1 MELPVLLAAV
11 GLVLV
16 LLYFLL
22 GRKTA
27 QSGDG
32 VMLLGPS
39 GAGKTALFYSL
50 ALGGEVR
57 FLDPSSSW
65 NEDGQV
71 EDSPFGGGRGWDG
84 GRGGTYSRVVDGG
97 RCVLFVTVG

>member
-11 GLVLV
+11 GLVLL

-22 GRKTA
+22 GRKSA
-27 QSGDG
+27 QRGDG

-65 NEDGQV
+65 NEDGQEKWPLREWGV
-71 EDSPFGGGRGWDG
+71 GWREGRHI
-84 GRGGTYSRVVDGG
+84 
-97 RCVLFVTVG
+97 

>member
-11 GLVLV
+11 GLVLL

-22 GRKTA
+22 GRKSA
-27 QSGDG
+27 QRGDG

-57 FLDPSSSW
+57 FLDPSSSYGTRTVG
-65 NEDGQV
+65 EMAPSGV
-71 EDSPFGGGRGWDG
+71 GGGMAG
-84 GRGGTYSRVVDGG
+84 GAGYMVVLWVVDDAF
-97 RCVLFVTVG
+97 CS

>member
-57 FLDPSSSW
+57 FLDPSSSGTRTVRW
-65 NEDGQV
+65 RIAPLGV
-71 EDSPFGGGRGWDG
+71 GGGGMAEG
-84 GRGGTYSRVVDGG
+84 AGRIVVLWMVDDA
-97 RCVLFVTVG
+97 CCS